1 MNNKELT
8 HAGRTEQMNKQLNN
22 GEGRVMSV
30 LVKGGAGYIGS
41 VAVEQLCDAGHRV
54 VVYDNLYKGHKGAVD
69 PRAHFVEGAL
79 ADLPLLEET
88 LRAHKVEAVMHFAAH
103 SLVGESMEN
112 PVKYFDNNVSAS
124 LNLVEAMEEA
134 GVSIL
139 VFSSSAATYGM
150 PEGGIIS
157 ETDSQE
163 PINPYGAS
171 KLMFEQM
178 LEWFDLLH
186 GLKYVSLRYFN
197 AAGATEKYG
206 EVHDPETHLIPIVLQ
221 VALGQRPYVQIYGDD
236 YPTPD
241 GTAVRDYIHVV
252 DLAQAHLLALNWLS
266 TGGESGAFNLGNGE
280 GFSVKQVIETA
291 RGVTGHPIPAEIG
304 PRRVGDPPVLVAS
317 SAEIATKLG
326 WQPQYPHLMDI
337 IRTAWDWH
345 SRHPLG
351 YEE

>member
-1 MNNKELT
+1 
-8 HAGRTEQMNKQLNN
+8 
-22 GEGRVMSV
+22 MSV
-30 LVKGGAGYIGS
+30 LVTGGAGYIGS
-41 VAVEQLCDAGHRV
+41 VAVEQLCDAGHQV

-69 PRAHFVEGAL
+69 PRAHFVEGDL

-88 LRAHKVEAVMHFAAH
+88 LRSHKVDAVMHFAAH

-124 LNLVEAMEEA
+124 LNLVEAMEQA
-134 GVSIL
+134 GVNIL

-150 PEGGIIS
+150 PKGNIIS
-157 ETDSQE
+157 ETDPQE

-178 LEWFDLLH
+178 LQWFDSLK

-197 AAGATEKYG
+197 AAGASEKYG

-221 VALGQRPYVQIYGDD
+221 VALGQRSFVQIFGDD

-241 GTAVRDYIHVV
+241 GTAVRDYIHVI
-252 DLAQAHLLALNWLS
+252 DLANAHLLALNWLS
-266 TGGESGAFNLGNGE
+266 EGGESGSFNLGNGE

-291 RGVTGHPIPAEIG
+291 REVTGHPIPAQIG
-304 PRRVGDPPVLVAS
+304 PRRAGDPPVLVAAS
-317 SAEIATKLG
+317 EKIVAKLG
-326 WQPQYPHLMDI
+326 WLPQYPHLKDI
-337 IRTAWDWH
+337 IGTAWGWH